1 MLWRKGSGSKMEI
14 KIENVRPSN
23 HATIKGNFDV
33 LFPDLKLKIKE
44 CRLVKKKAG
53 EEYFIGFPSY
63 KNNDGSYV
71 HHIFMEDKENPLYQQ
86 IIDQAVHAVLEAQRT
101 AS

>member
-1 MLWRKGSGSKMEI
+1 MEI
-14 KIENVRPSN
+14 KIENCRPSN
-23 HATIKGNFDV
+23 HATIKGNFNV
-33 LFPDLKLKIKE
+33 LFPDLKLTIKE

-63 KNNDGSYV
+63 KQQDGSWK
-71 HHIFMEDKENPLYQQ
+71 HDIFMDDKENPIYKEIL
-86 IIDQAVHAVLEAQRT
+86 DQAVLGMLEAQRA

>member
-1 MLWRKGSGSKMEI
+1 MNI
-14 KIENVRPSN
+14 QIENCKPSTHN
-23 HATIKGNFDV
+23 TIKGNFDV
-33 LFPDLKLKIKE
+33 LFPELKLKIRE

-63 KNNDGSYV
+63 KDSNGSYV
-71 HHIFMEDKENPLYQQ
+71 HHVFMEDKENPLYQE
-86 IIDQAVHAVLEAQRT
+86 IIDKVVHGMLEAQRT